1 MKFYFKLQ
9 FKRIKRMLIDIRIN
23 PYLGLILAVILFIAS
38 SKYLFYRTSYA
49 EWIYVL
55 LGISV
60 ILKLGERN
68 RNEQLISIFRKK
80 TYYKIRFLENTFFAF
95 PFMLYFLYER
105 KYSMIL
111 VLAILSILIAPLNF
125 KQNLNFTIPT
135 PFKKYPFEFIVGF
148 RKVFL
153 LYLFSYFIC
162 FKAIQIE
169 NFNLALFSLGSIYLI
184 SVLHYLKPE
193 NSFFVWIYSINSKV
207 FLRKKI
213 NTAFICSSLL
223 ALPNLVV
230 LLLFYKETYLKIVA
244 VILFGIILLISI
256 IFAKYSTFPYEM
268 NLPEILLYF
277 FSLWVPPMFLV
288 IIPLFYIR
296 SIRRLDS
303 ILK

>member
-1 MKFYFKLQ
+1 
-9 FKRIKRMLIDIRIN
+9 MLF
-23 PYLGLILAVILFIAS
+23 LTV
-38 SKYLFYRTSYA
+38 
-49 EWIYVL
+49 
-55 LGISV
+55 
-60 ILKLGERN
+60 
-68 RNEQLISIFRKK
+68 
-80 TYYKIRFLENTFFAF
+80 KIC
-95 PFMLYFLYER
+95 
-105 KYSMIL
+105 
-111 VLAILSILIAPLNF
+111 V
-125 KQNLNFTIPT
+125 
-135 PFKKYPFEFIVGF
+135 
-148 RKVFL
+148 
-153 LYLFSYFIC
+153 YLFSYFIC

-207 FLRKKI
+207 FLRKRI